1 MKKVLVFADYY
12 WPGYKSGALR
22 TVVNMV
28 DRLGDRIEFYVITRN
43 HDGGDPTPYTS
54 VTANAWNQAGKA
66 RVYYAEPD
74 KLTRGLI
81 RQLVTEVKPDAVY
94 LNSCFAGMSVK
105 FLTLRRL
112 GQIPKIPVVLAPEA
126 ELMPSNL
133 RLKGGKKRLYCAVA
147 FPLGIYRNLIWKA
160 ASEPEIDDIR
170 NLVGADS
177 DVHLAPNMP
186 PKTIL
191 PDYRSSDKPEKRS
204 GQVRLVFVSRIMDK
218 KNLTFALRLLREI
231 KGEVVFDIYG
241 PLEEPAYWAEC
252 EALIRQLP
260 ANVTAQY
267 CGSVVHEEVAPT
279 FSRYHYFVLPTLGE
293 NFGHVIIESLAA
305 GTPVLISDRTP
316 WRDLT
321 AQRIG
326 WDMALEDEALWVAT
340 LQRCVDMDG
349 AEFTEWAAA
358 AREYALNWL
367 ASPELE
373 RSNFAVLQHALNGGA
388 NAVAK

>member
-43 HDGGDPTPYTS
+43 HDGGDPAPYTS
-54 VTANAWNQAGKA
+54 VKANAWNQAGKA

-81 RQLVTEVKPDAVY
+81 KRLVDEVRPDAVY

-105 FLTLRRL
+105 YLTLRRL
-112 GQIPKIPVVLAPEA
+112 RKIPKIPVVLAPEA

-147 FPLGIYRNLIWKA
+147 FPLGFYRDLVWKA
-160 ASEPEIDDIR
+160 ASEPEIRDIR
-170 NLVGADS
+170 QMVGSDS

-186 PKTIL
+186 PPAIL
-191 PDYRSSDKPEKRS
+191 PDYRAADKPEKRS

-252 EALIRQLP
+252 EALIAQLP
-260 ANVTAQY
+260 PNVQAKY

-279 FSRYHYFVLPTLGE
+279 LSRYHFFVLPTLGE
-293 NFGHVIIESLAA
+293 NFGHVIIESFAA
-305 GTPVLISDRTP
+305 GTPALISDRTP

-321 AQRIG
+321 AQQIG
-326 WDMALEDEALWVAT
+326 WDIPLEDEAAWLAT
-340 LQRCVDMDG
+340 WQRTVEMDG
-349 AEFTEWAAA
+349 AEYTKWAAA
-358 AREYALNWL
+358 ARDYAVKWL

-373 RSNFAVLQHALNGGA
+373 TSNFAVLQHALEMGDRA
-388 NAVAK
+388 AAK